1 MIKMWKTLKD
11 WSKKK
16 EIEVEE
22 IKGVL
27 YPTEQTIIKLHDYI
41 IRKLRLDEN
50 EIHEGTIST
59 GVLSFEGI
67 KYYFKGSVNKR
78 EDLLLRGARI
88 FNKFLQEG
96 HPFVDGNK
104 RTGFV
109 TLWLFL
115 ILNGIRLKLSLL
127 NYKEQ
132 AKQIE
137 KWADIKIKR
146 EVVVR
151 EIYTWLDENIQFI

>member
-1 MIKMWKTLKD
+1 MKVLKI
-11 WSKKK
+11 KKK
-16 EIEVEE
+16 
-22 IKGVL
+22 
-27 YPTEQTIIKLHDYI
+27 T
-41 IRKLRLDEN
+41 
-50 EIHEGTIST
+50 
-59 GVLSFEGI
+59 
-67 KYYFKGSVNKR
+67 
-78 EDLLLRGARI
+78 LLRGARI

-115 ILNGIRLKLSLL
+115 LLNGIRLKLSLL

-137 KWADIKIKR
+137 RWADIKMKR
-146 EVVVR
+146 ENVIS
-151 EIYTWLDENIQFI
+151 EIYLWLDKNIQII